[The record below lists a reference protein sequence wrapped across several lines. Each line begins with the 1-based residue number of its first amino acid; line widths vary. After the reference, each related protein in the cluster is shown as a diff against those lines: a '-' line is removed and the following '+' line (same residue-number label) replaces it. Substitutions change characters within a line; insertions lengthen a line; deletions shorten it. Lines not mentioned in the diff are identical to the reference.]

1 MSLFPFN
8 IINYSHT
15 GAPSLYQVT
24 TGVGVPVT
32 SHTKLVGWLRTTDRL
47 LDVSLSRKSGGTVE
61 VPKVMS
67 IL

>member
-1 MSLFPFN
+1 M
-8 IINYSHT
+8 
-15 GAPSLYQVT
+15 YQVT

-47 LDVSLSRKSGGTVE
+47 PDVSLSRKSGGTVE

>member
-1 MSLFPFN
+1 M
-8 IINYSHT
+8 
-15 GAPSLYQVT
+15 YQVT